1 MITDESMFEA
11 YYDCR
16 KRKRGTANATAF
28 EVDFESRII
37 SLVRSINERTYV
49 PSRSITFVVS
59 RPRYREVFAAD
70 FSDRVCHHWIILR
83 LEPLMEKVFSPRTF
97 NCRKGRGTLYGV
109 NQQKADIKECS
120 ENFTKDCYGATADM
134 QGFFM
139 SIPKAKLAD
148 VIDEFIVAYYEGDD
162 KEDLRWL
169 TRLLIMHRPEL
180 NCVVKSPESM
190 WDKFPH
196 SKSLR
201 FGDGTKGEPIG
212 NLISQIFANFY
223 LNKFDW
229 YLETELGF
237 KYHGRYVDDFYII
250 DTDKEKI
257 LRAIPKIRAYLA
269 NLGITLHP
277 HKFYLQHYSKGI
289 RFVGSIVKFDRT
301 YILNRTVEGL
311 KRSVHM
317 VAVSKTLTELEHNV
331 ASVNSY
337 LGFMRHHS
345 SYAIRRKVLTNAP
358 PEFWKYCIVKGKFYS
373 VRTRRKYNKRK
384 IREDALRR
392 KDYEHD
398 LALSLADDCNN
409 ET

>member
-16 KRKRGTANATAF
+16 RRKRRTANATAF
-28 EVDFESRII
+28 EVDFECRII

-70 FSDRVCHHWIILR
+70 FSDRICHHWIVIR
-83 LEPLMEKVFSPRTF
+83 LEPLLEQSFNDRTF
-97 NCRKGRGTLYGV
+97 NCRKGKGTLCGV
-109 NQQKADIKECS
+109 NQLKADIKAYS
-120 ENFTKDCYGATADM
+120 ENYTKDCHVATSDM

-139 SIPKAKLAD
+139 SIPKTPLAD
-148 VIDEFIVAYYEGDD
+148 VVDRFIIENYFAED
-162 KEDLRWL
+162 KDDLRWL
-169 TRLLIMHRPEL
+169 TRTLILHRPEL
-180 NCVVKSPESM
+180 NCVVKSPERM
-190 WDKFPH
+190 WNLFPH

-212 NLISQIFANFY
+212 NLISQIFANFF
-223 LNKFDW
+223 LNDFDW
-229 YLETELGF
+229 YLEKELGF
-237 KYHGRYVDDFYII
+237 KQHGRYVDDFYLVHRN
-250 DTDKEKI
+250 KKKI
-257 LRAIPKIRAYLA
+257 LNAMPKIRQYLA
-269 NLGITLHP
+269 NMGITLHP
-277 HKFYLQHYSKGI
+277 HKFYLQHYSKGV
-289 RFVGSIVKFDRT
+289 RFVGSIIKYERS

-317 VAVSKTLTELEHNV
+317 VATSKTLTELEHNV

-345 SYAIRRKVLTNAP
+345 SYAIRRKILTNAP
-358 PEFWKYCIVKGKFYS
+358 PEFWRYCIVKGKFYS
-373 VRTRRKYNKRK
+373 VKIRQRYNKRK
-384 IREDALRR
+384 IRECALRR

-398 LALSLADDCNN
+398 FSLSLADIQ
-409 ET
+409 

>member
-1 MITDESMFEA
+1 
-11 YYDCR
+11 
-16 KRKRGTANATAF
+16 
-28 EVDFESRII
+28 
-37 SLVRSINERTYV
+37 
-49 PSRSITFVVS
+49 
-59 RPRYREVFAAD
+59 
-70 FSDRVCHHWIILR
+70 
-83 LEPLMEKVFSPRTF
+83 MEKVFSPRTF
-97 NCRKGRGTLYGV
+97 NCRKGRGTLYGI
-109 NQQKADIKECS
+109 NQLKADIKACS

-139 SIPKAKLAD
+139 SIPKVKLAY
-148 VIDEFIVAYYEGDD
+148 VIDEFIVAYYGGDD

-169 TRLLIMHRPEL
+169 TRMLIMHRPEL

-237 KYHGRYVDDFYII
+237 EYHGRYVDDFYTI
-250 DTDKEKI
+250 DTDKQKI
-257 LRAIPKIRAYLA
+257 LRAMPKIRAHLA
-269 NLGITLHP
+269 ALGITLHP

-317 VAVSKTLTELEHNV
+317 VATSKTLTELEHNV

-345 SYAIRRKVLTNAP
+345 SYAIRRKILTNAP
-358 PEFWKYCIVKGKFYS
+358 PEFWRYCIVKGKFYS
-373 VRTRRKYNKRK
+373 VKIRQRYNKRK
-384 IREDALRR
+384 IRECALRR

-398 LALSLADDCNN
+398 FSLSLADIQ
-409 ET
+409 